1 MTQKGMLIVTT
12 NPPADFEEELNAWYD
27 TDHIAE
33 RLAVPGFETGRR
45 FVMLGLP
52 RRYLAL
58 YDVEAIDVF
67 QSPGY
72 LAVSGENVT
81 PWTRRVISR
90 GQFGRWPTVQ
100 CYPGDVVTT
109 IASRLLLMR
118 FSGVGP
124 QAMPVII
131 AGAEGNF
138 PIGPNVSQLRVFA
151 SPDSEA
157 ADDAFVV
164 VEGHGPLDLQVDLS
178 AYGDAGDHLDTVS
191 LYAPYR

>member
-52 RRYLAL
+52 HRYLAL
-58 YDVEAIDVF
+58 YDVASIDVF
-67 QSPGY
+67 QAPAY

-90 GQFGRWPTVQ
+90 GQFGRWPTLQV
-100 CYPGDVVTT
+100 YPGHAVTT
-109 IASRLLLMR
+109 VASRLLLLR

-124 QAMPVII
+124 QTMSAII
-131 AGAEGNF
+131 AGAESNF
-138 PIGPNVSQLRVFA
+138 PIGPDVRQLRVFA
-151 SPDSEA
+151 SEDGDA
-157 ADDAFVV
+157 AVDAFVM
-164 VEGHGPLDLQVDLS
+164 VEGHGALDLKVDPA
-178 AYGDAGDHLDTVS
+178 AYGAAADHLDTIS

>member
-1 MTQKGMLIVTT
+1 MIQKGMLIVTT

-45 FVMLGLP
+45 FVMIGLP

-67 QSPGY
+67 RSPAY

-81 PWTRRVISR
+81 PWTRRVIGR

-100 CYPGDVVTT
+100 LYPGDAVTT
-109 IASRLLLMR
+109 VASRLLLMR
-118 FSGVGP
+118 FSSVAS
-124 QAMPVII
+124 QSMSAII
-131 AGAEGNF
+131 SGAEGNF
-138 PIGPNVSQLRVFA
+138 PISPNVRQLRVFA
-151 SPDSEA
+151 SEDGEA
-157 ADDAFVV
+157 GVDVFVM
-164 VEGHGPLDLQVDLS
+164 VEGHGSLDLQVDPA
-178 AYGDAGDHLDTVS
+178 AYGNAADHIDTVS